1 MRAQEG
7 AQGMQVWEGAQS
19 VQVWEGG
26 RGAGWAQVGKGCLLP
41 KGVPLGVPM
50 QEGCVGKDQELGTP
64 TLSDWGKL
72 HGLGHAIPIR
82 AWESLGP
89 VTLYSQAHCTRC
101 LSRDRAGNVGRLA
114 QPLSPV

>member
-1 MRAQEG
+1 
-7 AQGMQVWEGAQS
+7 MQAWEGAQS
-19 VQVWEGG
+19 VQVWKGG
-26 RGAGWAQVGKGCLLP
+26 RGAGWAQVGKGHLLP

-89 VTLYSQAHCTRC
+89 VTLYSQAHCT
-101 LSRDRAGNVGRLA
+101 
-114 QPLSPV
+114 